1 MFKEV
6 YQGVGSIINIL
17 QNISDVSIMKVESHQ
32 TETKIFL
39 ASTKNIYSHV
49 EFKNFA
55 KKISKECPDL
65 LSSCLPYVTEHY
77 NVMFGF
83 LKIQGNITIVVYPDV
98 EIYSWAINND
108 CVGLTAVPLSK
119 LTGKQGCL
127 ADLLDLFSNVG
138 KKLKMLL
145 FKTN

>member
-6 YQGVGSIINIL
+6 YHGVGSIINIL

-65 LSSCLPYVTEHY
+65 S
-77 NVMFGF
+77 
-83 LKIQGNITIVVYPDV
+83 
-98 EIYSWAINND
+98 
-108 CVGLTAVPLSK
+108 
-119 LTGKQGCL
+119 
-127 ADLLDLFSNVG
+127 
-138 KKLKMLL
+138 
-145 FKTN
+145 

>member
-1 MFKEV
+1 MFKEICHS
-6 YQGVGSIINIL
+6 VGSIIDTL

-49 EFKNFA
+49 EFKNFT
-55 KKISKECPDL
+55 KKISKECPGL
-65 LSSCLPYVTEHY
+65 LSSYLPYITEHH

-83 LKIQGNITIVVYPDV
+83 LKIKGNITIVVYPDV
-98 EIYSWAINND
+98 EIYSWAINSD
-108 CVGLTAVPLSK
+108 CVDVTAVPLSK

-127 ADLLDLFSNVG
+127 ADLFDLFSNVW
-138 KKLKMLL
+138 KKLRMLL